1 MERVLKIALFE
12 NRGVLLYVA
21 ASCSDHSQPNLLV
34 HGLLLKREVALKVQF
49 PPHTSANPLRHN
61 LQMSSSA
68 IFVAPTPSTTVLW
81 FKRDLRWHDHAPL
94 ASAALWAVQHG
105 GTVLPLWVDEPDMWA
120 QPDMAA
126 QHAGFAHECLAE
138 LAAWIAADGGTL
150 CRLHG
155 DMLAQL
161 TMLHARIGPFVLV
174 SHEETGNSWSFARD
188 VAVAQW
194 CQAHAVEWREFPNNG
209 VVRRLLSDGGG
220 RNRWSQHK
228 AARMDV
234 PVIAPPQHVRWH
246 NVAGLPV
253 TGALT
258 AQDLG
263 LLDADKPTRL
273 RGGRRAAESEL
284 SSFLLQRGQ
293 HYRFEMSSPVTAP
306 HSCSRISPHL
316 VWGSLS
322 VRACLHAVTQR
333 RAALQAL
340 PADQRPTGFLQ
351 SLRSFEGRLHWH
363 CHFIQKLESEP
374 AIEWR
379 NVNRGFDGLRNEGEL
394 TPEEQ
399 RRLHAFCTGRTGF
412 PFVDACL
419 RSLAATGWI
428 NFRMRAMLMSFAAY
442 QLWLHWRHPGLHLA
456 REFLDYEP
464 GIHWS
469 QCQMQ
474 SGVTGINTIRIY
486 SPTKQSHDQDP
497 TGLFIRQWVPELRD
511 VNAVPNEFIHEPWL
525 MPVPP
530 AGYPAPIVDLKAATL
545 AAKEHIYG
553 KKAEPAVKAEAL
565 RVFDKHG
572 SRAPN
577 REGLRRKAVKKQ
589 VPAQNG
595 SLQLSLDL

>member
-1 MERVLKIALFE
+1 MPPSAPATTATTAVT
-12 NRGVLLYVA
+12 
-21 ASCSDHSQPNLLV
+21 SQS
-34 HGLLLKREVALKVQF
+34 
-49 PPHTSANPLRHN
+49 PP
-61 LQMSSSA
+61 
-68 IFVAPTPSTTVLW
+68 TTVLW

-94 ASAALWAVQHG
+94 ASAAHWAQQQG
-105 GTVLPLWVDEPDMWA
+105 GTVLPLWVDEPAMWA

-126 QHAGFAHECLAE
+126 QHFGFAHECLAE
-138 LAAWIAADGGTL
+138 LAAWIAADGGAL
-150 CRLHG
+150 CRQHG
-155 DMLAQL
+155 DMVDVL
-161 TMLHARIGPFVLV
+161 TKLHALIGAFVLV
-174 SHEETGNSWSFARD
+174 SHEETGNGWSFARD
-188 VAVAQW
+188 IAVAQW
-194 CQAHAVEWREFPNNG
+194 CQAHGVEWREFPSNG
-209 VVRRLLSDGGG
+209 VVRRLLSHGGG

-228 AARMDV
+228 AKRMDA
-234 PVIAPPQHVRWH
+234 PVIAPPSQVRWH
-246 NVAGLPV
+246 DLVGLPDLLV
-253 TGALT
+253 SGPLT
-258 AQDLG
+258 AADLG
-263 LLDADKPTRL
+263 LPGADKPARQ
-273 RGGRRAAESEL
+273 RGGRRAAEAEL
-284 SSFLLQRGQ
+284 HTFLQQRGQ

-306 HSCSRISPHL
+306 LSCSRISAHL

-322 VRACLHAVTQR
+322 VREC
-333 RAALQAL
+333 LQAAAQRSAEL
-340 PADQRPTGFLQ
+340 QAMPAAQRPDGFTQ
-351 SLRSFEGRLHWH
+351 SLRSFESRLHWH

-394 TPEEQ
+394 TTDEQ
-399 RRLHAFCTGRTGF
+399 QRLQAFCTGRTGF

-486 SPTKQSHDQDP
+486 SPIKQSHDQDP

-511 VNAVPNEFIHEPWL
+511 VDAVPNEFIHEPWR

-530 AGYPAPIVDLKAATL
+530 AAYPAPIVDLKAATL

-577 REGLRRKAVKKQ
+577 RERLEGARRKVAKKP
-589 VPAQNG
+589 VAAQNG

>member
-1 MERVLKIALFE
+1 MPLSAPATR
-12 NRGVLLYVA
+12 
-21 ASCSDHSQPNLLV
+21 
-34 HGLLLKREVALKVQF
+34 
-49 PPHTSANPLRHN
+49 PPPP
-61 LQMSSSA
+61 
-68 IFVAPTPSTTVLW
+68 VTVLW

-94 ASAALWAVQHG
+94 ASAALWAQQKG
-105 GTVLPLWVDEPDMWA
+105 GTVLPLWVDEPAMWA

-126 QHAGFAHECLAE
+126 QHFGFAQECLAE
-138 LAAWIAADGGTL
+138 LAGWIAADGGAL

-155 DMLAQL
+155 DMVAQL
-161 TMLHARIGPFVLV
+161 SWLHARIGAFVLV
-174 SHEETGNSWSFARD
+174 SHEETGNGWSFARD

-209 VVRRLLSDGGG
+209 VVRRLLSHGGG

-228 AARMDV
+228 AARMDA
-234 PVIAPPQHVRWH
+234 PVVAPPSHVRWH
-246 NVAGLPV
+246 RVADLGLPV
-253 TGALT
+253 SKPPT
-258 AQDLG
+258 APDLG
-263 LLDADKPTRL
+263 LLDADKPARQ
-273 RGGRRAAESEL
+273 RGGRQAAEAEL
-284 SSFLLQRGQ
+284 NSFLQQRGQ

-306 HSCSRISPHL
+306 LSCSRISAHL

-322 VRACLHAVTQR
+322 VRECLHAAAQR
-333 RAALQAL
+333 SAQLQAL
-340 PADQRPTGFLQ
+340 PAAQRPDGFSQ
-351 SLRSFEGRLHWH
+351 SLRSFESRLHWH

-379 NVNRGFDGLRNEGEL
+379 NVNRGFDGLRNEGAL

-399 RRLHAFCTGRTGF
+399 RRLQAFCTGRTGF

-469 QCQMQ
+469 QSQMQ

-486 SPTKQSHDQDP
+486 SPIKQSHDQDP
-497 TGLFIRQWVPELRD
+497 TGVFIRQWVPELRD
-511 VNAVPNEFIHEPWL
+511 VDAVPNEFIHEPWR

-530 AGYPAPIVDLKAATL
+530 ADYPAPVVDLKAATL

-553 KKAEPAVKAEAL
+553 KKAEPAVQAEAL

-577 REGLRRKAVKKQ
+577 REGTRRRSAKKP
-589 VPAQNG
+589 VPAQSG